1 MLTIILAQ
9 KILKLNDTNTE
20 VVTARSWENLSHA
33 ITAYEQLGQTVDEK
47 MIYQYIKSEEVT
59 FAFYKYFWM
68 YQQSMEQ
75 NDINEIMQGKNL
87 NTYIDRANERGIKYQ
102 WNLTEILTKQL
113 ELCVQK
119 KEKNATVSKKI
130 ENVFSFL
137 KGLTESTKVV
147 EKFFLDI
154 SASHDLLL
162 VLSKVKNEE
171 YLNYCRKAYGGLF
184 DENGLAEG
192 KLLDII

>member
-1 MLTIILAQ
+1 
-9 KILKLNDTNTE
+9 
-20 VVTARSWENLSHA
+20 
-33 ITAYEQLGQTVDEK
+33 
-47 MIYQYIKSEEVT
+47 MIS
-59 FAFYKYFWM
+59 FSYF
-68 YQQSMEQ
+68 SIES
-75 NDINEIMQGKNL
+75 
-87 NTYIDRANERGIKYQ
+87 
-102 WNLTEILTKQL
+102 
-113 ELCVQK
+113 VQK

-192 KLLDII
+192 NLLDII

>member
-1 MLTIILAQ
+1 
-9 KILKLNDTNTE
+9 
-20 VVTARSWENLSHA
+20 
-33 ITAYEQLGQTVDEK
+33 

-87 NTYIDRANERGIKYQ
+87 NTHIDRANERGIKYQ

-119 KEKNATVSKKI
+119 KEKNAIVSKKI